1 MTARN
6 ASIVVLALA
15 LSAPAAAQGRSGSAP
30 PPPPPQSRGN
40 SAKPATPPAP
50 KPAPATA
57 SQHLA
62 QQPQLT
68 AQLQKLYPDMDLAA
82 ASSGFKTLGA
92 FVSALHVSKN
102 LTMPFDQLKAKITGD
117 NAESLG
123 KAIHELKPTVN
134 ADAEVKKAEAQAQAD
149 QKKTKGT
156 GN

>member
-1 MTARN
+1 MTVRKAF
-6 ASIVVLALA
+6 ILALA
-15 LSAPAAAQGRSGSAP
+15 LTLSAPLAAQGRSGSAP
-30 PPPPPQSRGN
+30 PPPPPQSRGT
-40 SAKPATPPAP
+40 SAKPATPPAS
-50 KPAPATA
+50 KPAPQSA

-82 ASSGFKTLGA
+82 ASAGFKNLGS

-102 LTMPFDQLKAKITGD
+102 LGIPFDQLKAKITGD

-123 KAIHELKPTVN
+123 KAIHELKPDVN